1 VILTEGRP
9 RAHSQ
14 SVERSDAGP
23 KAARLSGVVVL
34 ATTAFAQLRA
44 NSVHLFQ
51 ASPLTITDPTMSVI
65 GTMVGRRGASFGV
78 PVPGS
83 EAHNDSTSR
92 RAWWHCV
99 GFRRSCCA
107 ADFRITNPYE
117 RCTP

>member
-9 RAHSQ
+9 RAHSR

-44 NSVHLFQ
+44 NSVHLFH

-78 PVPGS
+78 RLSALVLCRGLQ
-83 EAHNDSTSR
+83 DY
-92 RAWWHCV
+92 
-99 GFRRSCCA
+99 
-107 ADFRITNPYE
+107 DPYE